1 MGVEASPALFVSYTA
16 KPRQGAKS
24 MPSALPFQPA
34 SPCSCCS
41 RQALVARL
49 HLTSCGQTS
58 SRPHLTLL
66 WLSDVG
72 RTEQGAV
79 QRGPGPHTQGVKSAP
94 RSESLE
100 PLSGC
105 LNACVDARGGRGAS
119 RSPSRGA
126 GLQGALRNRPTRP
139 CFPP

>member
-1 MGVEASPALFVSYTA
+1 
-16 KPRQGAKS
+16 

-58 SRPHLTLL
+58 SHPHLTLL

-79 QRGPGPHTQGVKSAP
+79 QRGPGPHTQRCQVSAQERVFGTP
-94 RSESLE
+94 VRVLKCLRGCQGRAGSFSESLTR
-100 PLSGC
+100 S
-105 LNACVDARGGRGAS
+105 RAS
-119 RSPSRGA
+119 
-126 GLQGALRNRPTRP
+126 GALRNRPTRP